1 MLRNSVP
8 NCSLTAHL
16 LLYQPIEEGVNAFL
30 NKSIKTITDGEIL
43 SYLRPDAIDN
53 SFKVIYELKPNNVYS
68 VIKGANQLYNYLNV
82 MNKRFEDWLVIFDL
96 YF

>member
-1 MLRNSVP
+1 M
-8 NCSLTAHL
+8 